1 MRCGAWWKM
10 RGAVLSA
17 SKIFWDM
24 HDTASQSQLM
34 YEEERKNLMKRI
46 LIADRE
52 ESSRLYAD
60 ELVKEG
66 HHVRC
71 LSNGFAAVR
80 EIVTN
85 PPDLVIVDGILPGI
99 SGTDLVMMIKSSHPG
114 LPVIMY
120 TDCQL
125 YKDSYMAWSADQ
137 CLVKSED
144 RSQLVS
150 SVRRLIARSER
161 PRFAEVLQ

>member
-1 MRCGAWWKM
+1 
-10 RGAVLSA
+10 
-17 SKIFWDM
+17 
-24 HDTASQSQLM
+24 
-34 YEEERKNLMKRI
+34 MKRI

-52 ESSRLYAD
+52 ESGRLYAD

-66 HHVRC
+66 YHVRC
-71 LSNGFAAVR
+71 LSDGFVAVR

-120 TDCQL
+120 TDCQS
-125 YKDSYMAWSADQ
+125 YKDSYMAWSADR
-137 CLVKSED
+137 CLVKSDD

-150 SVRRLIARSER
+150 SVRRLLARSER
-161 PRFAEVLQ
+161 PQFANMLQ

>member
-1 MRCGAWWKM
+1 M
-10 RGAVLSA
+10 
-17 SKIFWDM
+17 I
-24 HDTASQSQLM
+24 
-34 YEEERKNLMKRI
+34 KRI

-60 ELVKEG
+60 ELVREG
-66 HHVRC
+66 YYVKC
-71 LSNGFAAVR
+71 LSDGFMATR
-80 EIVTN
+80 EIVKN
-85 PPDLVIVDGILPGI
+85 PPDLVIVDGVLPGI
-99 SGTDLVMMIKSSHPG
+99 SGVELVMLSKSSHPG

-137 CLVKSED
+137 CLVKSDD

-150 SVRRLIARSER
+150 SVKGLLSRADRLQNAGAKCR
-161 PRFAEVLQ
+161 